1 MQLSVFIHTMEPEE
15 DSPIAHSPQM
25 GSRLSSIIEQWQKRQ
40 ATEMTPR
47 APKEAPRKRSLVQ
60 GVVVAVMG
68 VTGAG
73 KSSFIR
79 RVTEDDRVEVGA
91 GLQSSSFLESHTE
104 A

>member
-1 MQLSVFIHTMEPEE
+1 MQFSVCIHTMEPEE
-15 DSPIAHSPQM
+15 DSPIARSPQM

-40 ATEMTPR
+40 ATETTPPV
-47 APKEAPRKRSLVQ
+47 PKEAPRKRSLVQ
-60 GVVVAVMG
+60 DVVVAVMG

-104 A
+104 V

>member
-1 MQLSVFIHTMEPEE
+1 MEPEK

-40 ATEMTPR
+40 ATETAPPL
-47 APKEAPRKRSLVQ
+47 PKEAPRKRSLVRD
-60 GVVVAVMG
+60 VVIAVMG

-79 RVTEDDRVEVGA
+79 RVTADDRVEVGA
-91 GLQSSSFLESHTE
+91 GLQSS
-104 A
+104 